1 MGRMLVVGGGE
12 QGFGGPHLRP
22 EHATVVNP
30 MGVDDEDRRYNYRG
44 AIPGRRVW
52 AGR

>member
-12 QGFGGPHLRP
+12 QGFGGPHLGA
-22 EHATVVNP
+22 EHATVANLI
-30 MGVDDEDRRYNYRG
+30 GVDDEGLRYNHRG